1 VPNYIRYRLPDG
13 CYFFTVNLLERYS
26 NDLLIPYIS
35 LLRESVKRTKEK
47 YPFDIDGWVVLPDH
61 MHCIWMLPHGDDNFS
76 TRWRLIK
83 SHFVKIFPKEERQS
97 SIRQKRG
104 ERGIW
109 QRRYWE
115 HFIRDNNDYH
125 RHLDYLHYNPVKHGY
140 VRRVADWPYSSFHRW
155 VEKGV
160 YSIEW
165 GAGQVDD
172 LNVGERFDV
181 WRNTLSLFRPTRI
194 RLTS

>member
-1 VPNYIRYRLPDG
+1 VPNYIRYRHPGG

-26 NDLLIPYIS
+26 NDLLIQNIS

-47 YPFDIDGWVVLPDH
+47 YPFNIDGWVVLPDH
-61 MHCIWMLPHGDDNFS
+61 MHCIWTLPDGDDNFP

-83 SHFVKIFPKEERQS
+83 SHFAKNLPKEERQS
-97 SIRQKRG
+97 SIQQKRG

-140 VRRVADWPYSSFHRW
+140 AMRVADWPYSTFHRW

-160 YSIEW
+160 YSSEW
-165 GAGQVDD
+165 GMGHADD
-172 LNVGERFDV
+172 LNVGEKFDV
-181 WRNTLSLFRPTRI
+181 
-194 RLTS
+194 